1 MYARLGKIAM
11 RQGLTCVSSVRI
23 GAKERRS
30 RNFSRTGEKSDPID
44 VKYLVTVESFDRIVV
59 IYVATA
65 AIFGTIVVTRDTRDR
80 GKGKRGRGQFPFPL
94 SLLPLFIRDAF
105 ELDEWR
111 H

>member
-1 MYARLGKIAM
+1 M
-11 RQGLTCVSSVRI
+11 
-23 GAKERRS
+23 
-30 RNFSRTGEKSDPID
+30 
-44 VKYLVTVESFDRIVV
+44 

-80 GKGKRGRGQFPFPL
+80 GKGEGEEANFLFPL

-105 ELDEWR
+105 ELDEWC